1 MNQKEKFYEQVEII
15 LWCIYIDR
23 RRYIKLE
30 DFQKSVEFLN
40 IDYKRLID
48 VIGYLNNKGYIW
60 IIGDKSNALFKL
72 SHKGMNHIFHQWQGK

>member
-23 RRYIKLE
+23 RRYINLG
-30 DFQKSVEFLN
+30 DFQKSVELLN

-48 VIGYLNNKGYIW
+48 VIGHLNNKGYIW

-72 SHKGMNHIFHQWQGK
+72 LPKGINHIYSSMAR